1 VRNVR
6 GRLEGMSLPP
16 DIIADGVEWINDM
29 RPKKLSAFA
38 TRRPTK
44 AELNRAIGT
53 KAELRKLLRGIP
65 K

>member
-1 VRNVR
+1 
-6 GRLEGMSLPP
+6 MSLPP